1 MKNRLYGWDQTVVVN
16 GLYSTWR
23 LARSRVLQGPI
34 LTPVLLNVFINNLE
48 VASKGTLIKL
58 ADDIK
63 VEGIVDMLK
72 GRLSTK
78 GTHTG

>member
-1 MKNRLYGWDQTVVVN
+1 MVN

-23 LARSRVLQGPI
+23 LVRSGVLQGPI
-34 LTPVLLNVFINNLE
+34 LRLVLLNVFINNLE
-48 VASKGTLIKL
+48 VATKGILIKL

-63 VEGIVDMLK
+63 VEGIADMLK
-72 GRLSTK
+72 GRLSTE